1 MHLDWT
7 RGLYK
12 YLFVKSRQDV
22 ALLHVATCLHTCVE
36 MPSSEEHVL
45 SREVRSAAT
54 ALFMSSQTDALRV
67 IYNSRSSTD
76 TDLSIYLPLSLSCG
90 YHLSSSHNNFRVRH
104 N

>member
-7 RGLYK
+7 RGRYK
-12 YLFVKSRQDV
+12 YLFVEPRQDV

-45 SREVRSAAT
+45 SREVRSA

-90 YHLSSSHNNFRVRH
+90 YRLSSSHNNFSSS
-104 N
+104 